1 MPNYII
7 YIFIGVTGVLLGIW
21 FAKNRPAKSSNQTSF
36 AREKAS
42 QAIKERTDERKQK
55 IIELVEQKEKITNND
70 VEEMLGVSDAT
81 ARNYL
86 DDLEKEGKLR
96 QIGTEGRGVYYV
108 LNR

>member
-7 YIFIGVTGVLLGIW
+7 YIFIGTVGILIGMSL
-21 FAKNRPAKSSNQTSF
+21 AKNRTAKSGSQISS

-42 QAIKERTDERKQK
+42 EAIQERNAERKNKILDLAKQK
-55 IIELVEQKEKITNND
+55 GKIANND

-86 DDLEKEGKLR
+86 DDLEKDGKLK
-96 QIGTEGRGVYYV
+96 QIGHDGRGVHYT
-108 LNR
+108 LK